1 MAEAFAATLKDGQ
14 ALPVTG
20 CRSTIREEHDG
31 QPMGLLFLSCLPLDC
46 LSHNTQTECR
56 VARRRRR
63 LALWSTCL
71 WMEASIPTT
80 FLPSKDFCQPG
91 GLSKSLTEVGGRRDR
106 LVYSGRGLIRTP
118 TQTNSGEGSAHGDL
132 EHGING
138 ERL

>member
-1 MAEAFAATLKDGQ
+1 MVETFAVTLKDGQ

-31 QPMGLLFLSCLPLDC
+31 QPMGLLFSSCLPLDC

-80 FLPSKDFCQPG
+80 FLPSKDFVSRADCGQALDPAAP
-91 GLSKSLTEVGGRRDR
+91 DR
-106 LVYSGRGLIRTP
+106 LVYLERGLARAP
-118 TQTNSGEGSAHGDL
+118 T
-132 EHGING
+132 
-138 ERL
+138 RLTGAKDRSTETY